1 MLHTLA
7 MIQRVS
13 PTHTAGRGSG
23 RRPRTASKPLSPAT
37 YERIRASG
45 IALSRIARAAGVP
58 YERIIRVQA
67 LTPEQH
73 ERVSRAIAVLLKDDK
88 S

>member
-1 MLHTLA
+1 MSRCL
-7 MIQRVS
+7 S
-13 PTHTAGRGSG
+13 PTQPTAR
-23 RRPRTASKPLSPAT
+23 RRPTSAPLSPSE
-37 YERIRASG
+37 YECIRASG